1 MTWSKVDAAVYQ
13 YVAVWFSMAFALHA
27 EGLWKLYESGDSVI
41 QAVQDVSL
49 SINQG
54 SMVAIMGPSGCGK
67 TTLLNV
73 LSGIDE
79 PNSGIVMVNEENL
92 YGSTDDERTR
102 VRGKHMGFIF
112 QEFNLLPVM
121 TALENVELPLLIQ
134 GRPADEARQE
144 ATKALKAVGLGDRLE
159 HRPAELSGGQQQ
171 RVAIARAVVHRP
183 TIVLC
188 DEPTGNLDAET
199 SASIIGLLRTLCNVG
214 NTTFLIVTHDES
226 IAQQCD
232 SIRRMSD
239 GRFLEELIEEE

>member
-1 MTWSKVDAAVYQ
+1 
-13 YVAVWFSMAFALHA
+13 MALALQA
-27 EGLWKLYESGDSVI
+27 EGLWKLYESGESVI
-41 QAVQDVSL
+41 QAVQNVSL
-49 SINQG
+49 SVDEA

-79 PNSGIVMVNEENL
+79 PNSGTVMVNGENL
-92 YGSTDDERTR
+92 YGSSDDERTR
-102 VRGKHMGFIF
+102 VRGRNMGFIF

-134 GRPADEARQE
+134 GTPAQEARQE
-144 ATKALKAVGLGDRLE
+144 ATKALTAVGLGDRLE

-183 TIVLC
+183 AIVLC

-199 SASIIGLLRTLCNVG
+199 SSSVIQLLRTLCNLG
-214 NTTFLIVTHDES
+214 KTTFLIVTHDETV
-226 IAQQCD
+226 AKQCD
-232 SIRRMSD
+232 TIKHMSD
-239 GRFLEELIEEE
+239 GQFVEESAEEE

>member
-1 MTWSKVDAAVYQ
+1 MS
-13 YVAVWFSMAFALHA
+13 SALQA
-27 EGLWKLYESGDSVI
+27 QGLWKLYESGESVI

-49 SINQG
+49 SIDHG

-79 PNSGIVMVNEENL
+79 PNSGSVNINGENL

-112 QEFNLLPVM
+112 QEFNLLPIM

-134 GRPADEARQE
+134 GMPANQARQE
-144 ATKALKAVGLGDRLE
+144 ATKALSAVGLGDRLE

-188 DEPTGNLDAET
+188 DEPTGNLDADT
-199 SASIIGLLRTLCNVG
+199 SASIIKLLRTLCSVG

-226 IAQQCD
+226 IAKQCD
-232 SIRRMSD
+232 SIRYMAD
-239 GRFLEELIEEE
+239 GQFLEESKEEE

>member
-1 MTWSKVDAAVYQ
+1 
-13 YVAVWFSMAFALHA
+13 MALALHA
-27 EGLWKLYESGDSVI
+27 EGLWKLYESGESVI

-49 SINQG
+49 AIESG

-79 PNSGIVMVNEENL
+79 PNSGVVIVNGENL
-92 YGSTDDERTR
+92 YASNDDERTH

-134 GRPADEARQE
+134 GMSASDARKE
-144 ATKALKAVGLGDRLE
+144 ATKALTAVGLGDRLE

-183 TIVLC
+183 AIVLC

-199 SASIIGLLRTLCNVG
+199 SAAVIQLLRTLCKVG
-214 NTTFLIVTHDES
+214 NTTFLIVTHDET

-239 GRFLEELIEEE
+239 GRFLEALREEE

>member
-1 MTWSKVDAAVYQ
+1 MAV
-13 YVAVWFSMAFALHA
+13 ALSCQ
-27 EGLWKLYESGDSVI
+27 GLWKVYEMGDEKV
-41 QAVQDVSL
+41 QAVRGIDLEIS
-49 SINQG
+49 SG
-54 SMVAIMGPSGCGK
+54 EMVAIMGPSGCGK

-79 PNSGIVMVNEENL
+79 PNSGTVMINGENL
-92 YGSTDDERTR
+92 YGSSDDERTR

-134 GRPADEARQE
+134 GTPANEARIE
-144 ATKALKAVGLGDRLE
+144 ATKALTAVGLGDRLE

-183 TIVLC
+183 AIVLC

-199 SASIIGLLRTLCNVG
+199 SASIIQLLRTLCRVG
-214 NTTFLIVTHDES
+214 NTTFLIVTHDGT

-239 GRFLEELIEEE
+239 GRFLEDVFEEE

>member
-1 MTWSKVDAAVYQ
+1 MAV
-13 YVAVWFSMAFALHA
+13 ALSCQ
-27 EGLWKLYESGDSVI
+27 GLWKVYEMGDEKV
-41 QAVQDVSL
+41 QAVRGIDL
-49 SINQG
+49 EINSG
-54 SMVAIMGPSGCGK
+54 EMVAIMGPSGCGK

-79 PNSGIVMVNEENL
+79 PNSGTVMINGENL
-92 YGSTDDERTR
+92 YGSSDDERTR

-134 GRPADEARQE
+134 GTPANEARIE
-144 ATKALKAVGLGDRLE
+144 ATKALTAVGLGDRLE

-183 TIVLC
+183 AIVLC

-199 SASIIGLLRTLCNVG
+199 SASIIQLLRTLCRVG
-214 NTTFLIVTHDES
+214 NTTFLIVTHDGS

-239 GRFLEELIEEE
+239 GRFLEDVFEEE